1 MRFHLKDGFVL
12 NIAAE
17 SNKRKREE
25 DDQKETKSEEKE
37 EKEKESKKRKVE
49 KDESEE
55 ESTELPP
62 GTNESDQ
69 PQDPITA
76 KKRKREDRNLERLQ
90 ERARKDSTKKHRK
103 AEVTKLKGVFGK
115 YGTVAFVQFD
125 EEDLSQIKSGF
136 VRFAANPNEAKAA
149 VEALEEINKNN
160 LEAKLQF
167 ETLRV
172 IEGEEEEKYAL
183 LPLTPP
189 HNTPTTPQHSHSPD
203 RYYKEMNDEQEKR
216 RQRGG
221 NRKGG
226 RGRGGGGRGRKG
238 GRGGQRGR
246 GRGGGRGGGGRGG
259 RGGGAEKPKVVAKG
273 EDFEDKDIE
282 MGLDA
287 NGRPRK
293 PTGGAVSTIPSIG
306 AASKKKANNK

>member
-1 MRFHLKDGFVL
+1 VRFQLKDGFAL

-37 EKEKESKKRKVE
+37 EKENESKKRKVE

-62 GTNESDQ
+62 AGTNESDQ

-90 ERARKDSTKKHRK
+90 ERARQDSTKKHRK
-103 AEVTKLKGVFGK
+103 AEVTRLKGVFGK

-136 VRFAANPNEAKAA
+136 VRFAANPSEAKAA

-160 LEAKLQF
+160 VEAKLQF
-167 ETLRV
+167 ETLSV
-172 IEGEEEEKYAL
+172 IEGKEEEKYAL
-183 LPLTPP
+183 LLTN
-189 HNTPTTPQHSHSPD
+189 NTLTTLTLLI
-203 RYYKEMNDEQEKR
+203 
-216 RQRGG
+216 
-221 NRKGG
+221 
-226 RGRGGGGRGRKG
+226 
-238 GRGGQRGR
+238 
-246 GRGGGRGGGGRGG
+246 
-259 RGGGAEKPKVVAKG
+259 
-273 EDFEDKDIE
+273 DII
-282 MGLDA
+282 
-287 NGRPRK
+287 K
-293 PTGGAVSTIPSIG
+293 S
-306 AASKKKANNK
+306 